1 MFAMKGG
8 RSMLRPYTVRNHL
21 ELFVK
26 TRFVSVAGILFCGI
40 TFAQSLPPGYVD
52 PGPIL
57 AAAAK
62 EIGEANLKCITI
74 SGTGYAGAVGQAFES
89 AVNVDW
95 PRSALNNYTRT
106 INFETRTIREEF
118 DREPGKNPASWKYG
132 LGWQDGTPTQK
143 QSRQTFIVSGNYG
156 WHIDGDGAP
165 VAMSPEDVAIGK
177 LEIWMNP
184 HGFLK
189 AARLPGAN
197 PKAVWRWELGEM
209 GRDGPTG
216 IPPKMYVVSIMVDG
230 FRMDATINGANQIQ
244 RIHTMAAEPALGDFN
259 YEHES
264 TNQQTFGNIKFPT
277 AFHSHQ
283 GWDDNYGFDTVSAG
297 HNAFGGTFANVK
309 PNDCGAPI
317 QVPANVRQAKFG
329 PPQVTTERLAEGV
342 YLLGGGPANS
352 MAVEFKDFV
361 TVFEAPTNEARSLAV
376 IETITKLMP
385 GKPIRYLIN
394 SHQHFD
400 HIGGIRTYLHIGAT
414 IVTQRKNINFLNRD
428 VLNYRARTVAPD
440 MVTLW
445 PPTELSEGYNYESFN
460 ENYVITDG
468 KRILNVYYVQPLR
481 HVEGMAMVYL
491 PAEGIVMQ
499 ANLFDTHEPPPAKP
513 TQAMTTFYRQIRM
526 LNLNV
531 STIAPVHGKPVPMSE
546 FVKAMGPVGNECPS
560 PSASGALV
568 WGQCN

>member
-1 MFAMKGG
+1 MIGP
-8 RSMLRPYTVRNHL
+8 RWEN
-21 ELFVK
+21 ELKK
-26 TRFVSVAGILFCGI
+26 TILAAVTSLACSVLAH
-40 TFAQSLPPGYVD
+40 AQSLPPGYVD
-52 PGPIL
+52 PAPIL
-57 AAAAK
+57 AAASK
-62 EIGEANLKCITI
+62 EIGEAHLRCVTI

-106 INFETRTIREEF
+106 INYETRTIRESF

-143 QSRQTFIVSGNYG
+143 HSRQTFIVSGSYG
-156 WHIDGDGAP
+156 WHMDGEGAMP
-165 VAMSPEDVAIGK
+165 VAMSPEGVALGK
-177 LEIWMNP
+177 LELWMNP

-209 GRDGPTG
+209 GRDGPTVN
-216 IPPKMYVVSIMVDG
+216 PQKMYVVSIMVEG
-230 FRMDATINGANQIQ
+230 FRMDATINSANQIQ
-244 RIHTMAAEPALGDFN
+244 RIHTMVAEPALGDFN

-264 TNQQTFGNIKFPT
+264 TNQQTFGNVKFPT

-283 GWDDNYGFDTVSAG
+283 GWDDNYGFDNVSAG

-309 PNDCGAPI
+309 VNDCGAPI
-317 QVPANVRQAKFG
+317 QVPQSVRQAKFAV
-329 PPQVTTERLAEGV
+329 QVTTQKLAEGV

-352 MAVEFKDFV
+352 MAVEFKDFIA
-361 TVFEAPTNEARSLAV
+361 VFEAPTSEARSLAV
-376 IETITKLMP
+376 IEAIVKLMP

-414 IVTQRKNINFLNRD
+414 IVTQRKNIAFLNHD

-440 MVTLW
+440 MVALW
-445 PPTELSEGYNYESFN
+445 PPTELAEGYNYESFN

-468 KRILNVYYVQPLR
+468 KRILHVYYVHPLR
-481 HVEGMAMVYL
+481 HVEGMAMAFL
-491 PAEGIVMQ
+491 PAEGILMQ

-513 TQAMTTFYRQIRM
+513 TQAMTTLYRQIRM
-526 LNLNV
+526 LNLDV
-531 STIAPVHGKPVPMSE
+531 KTIAPVHGNPVPMSD
-546 FVKAMGPVGNECPS
+546 FVKAMGPAGNECPS
-560 PSASGALV
+560 MGAGGTVV
-568 WGQCN
+568 WGPCQ

>member
-1 MFAMKGG
+1 
-8 RSMLRPYTVRNHL
+8 
-21 ELFVK
+21 VK
-26 TRFVSVAGILFCGI
+26 SRFVVVSFVLFGSVSI
-40 TFAQSLPPGYVD
+40 AQSLPPGYVD
-52 PGPIL
+52 PAPIL
-57 AAAAK
+57 AAASK

-95 PRSALNNYTRT
+95 PRSALNNYSRT

-143 QSRQTFIVSGNYG
+143 QSHQTFIVSGNYG
-156 WHIDGDGAP
+156 WHTDGVDAPP
-165 VAMSPEDVAIGK
+165 VAMSPGDVALGK
-177 LEIWMNP
+177 LEVWMNP

-216 IPPKMYVVSIMVDG
+216 LPPKMHVVSITVDG
-230 FRMDATINGANQIQ
+230 FRMDATINAAHQIQ
-244 RIHTMAAEPALGDFN
+244 RIHTMVAEPALGDFN

-283 GWDDNYGFDTVSAG
+283 GWDDNYGFDNVSAG
-297 HNAFGGTFANVK
+297 HNAFGGNFANVK
-309 PNDCGAPI
+309 PNDCGPAI
-317 QVPANVRQAKFG
+317 RVPDSVRQAKLG
-329 PPQVTTERLAEGV
+329 PPHVTIERLAEGV
-342 YLLGGGPANS
+342 YLFGGGPANS
-352 MAVEFKDFV
+352 VAVEFKDFV
-361 TVFEAPTNEARSLAV
+361 AVFEAPTSEARSLAV
-376 IETITKLMP
+376 IEAVVKAMP

-400 HIGGIRTYLHIGAT
+400 HIGGLRTYLHIGAT
-414 IVTQRKNINFLNRD
+414 IVTQRKNLAFLNQD

-445 PPTELSEGYNYESFN
+445 PPTELAEGYNYEAFN
-460 ENYVITDG
+460 ENYVITDS

-481 HVEGMAMVYL
+481 HVEGMAMAFL
-491 PAEGIVMQ
+491 PAEGILMQ

-513 TQAMTTFYRQIRM
+513 TPAMTTLYREIRL

-531 STIAPVHGKPVPMSE
+531 STIAPVHGRPVPMSD
-546 FVKAMGPVGNECPS
+546 FLKAMGDAGKECPK
-560 PSASGALV
+560 AGAGGSIA
-568 WGQCN
+568 WGPC

>member
-1 MFAMKGG
+1 VPA
-8 RSMLRPYTVRNHL
+8 
-21 ELFVK
+21 
-26 TRFVSVAGILFCGI
+26 
-40 TFAQSLPPGYVD
+40 GYVD
-52 PGPIL
+52 PAPLL
-57 AAAAK
+57 AAASK
-62 EIGEANLKCITI
+62 EIGEANLKCVTI

-143 QSRQTFIVSGNYG
+143 QLHQTFIVSGNLG
-156 WHIDGDGAP
+156 WHIDGAGSP
-165 VAMSPEDVAIGK
+165 IAMSPEEVLLGK
-177 LEIWMNP
+177 LELWMNP

-197 PKAVWRWELGEM
+197 PKAVWRWELGET
-209 GRDGPTG
+209 GRDGPTR
-216 IPPKMYVVSIMVDG
+216 IPEKMHVVSITFEG
-230 FRMDATINGANQIQ
+230 LRMDATINASNQIQ
-244 RIHTMAAEPALGDFN
+244 RIHTMVSEPALGDFN

-264 TNQQTFGNIKFPT
+264 TNQEAFGNIKFPT
-277 AFHSHQ
+277 VFHSHQ
-283 GWDDNYGFDTVSAG
+283 GWDDNYGFDNVSAG
-297 HNAFGGTFANVK
+297 HNAFGGKFANVK
-309 PNDCGAPI
+309 PNDCGAGI
-317 QVPANVRQAKFG
+317 QVPNSVRQTKFS
-329 PPQVTTERLAEGV
+329 PPQVTTDRLADGV

-352 MAVEFKDFV
+352 VAVEFKDFV
-361 TVFEAPTNEARSLAV
+361 AVFEAPINEARSLAV
-376 IETITKLMP
+376 IEAIAKLMP

-414 IVTQRKNINFLNRD
+414 IVTQRKNIAFLNHD

-445 PPTELSEGYNYESFN
+445 PPTELAEGYNYEAFN

-468 KRILNVYYVQPLR
+468 KRILQVYYVQPLK
-481 HVEGMAMVYL
+481 HVEGMAMAFL
-491 PAEGIVMQ
+491 PTEGILMQ
-499 ANLFDTHEPPPAKP
+499 ANLFDTHEASPATP
-513 TQAMTTFYRQIRM
+513 TQAMTTLYHQIRM

-531 STIAPVHGKPVPMSE
+531 ATIAPVHGKPVTMGE
-546 FVKAMGPVGNECPS
+546 FLKAMGPAGNQCPG
-560 PSASGALV
+560 PGAGGAIE
-568 WGQCN
+568 WRACP